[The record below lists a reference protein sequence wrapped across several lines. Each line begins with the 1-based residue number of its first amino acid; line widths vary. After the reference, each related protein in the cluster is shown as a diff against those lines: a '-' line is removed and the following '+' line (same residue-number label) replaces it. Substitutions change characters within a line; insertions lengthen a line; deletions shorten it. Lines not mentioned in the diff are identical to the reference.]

1 MSAAT
6 SRAPARPP
14 TSAILRATLGALL
27 GLGLMGALAGAVG
40 KPLLMA
46 PFGAT
51 AVLAFALPDSPLAQ
65 PRSIVGGH
73 VVAAAVGFAV
83 LALVGAG
90 TAALALGGAAALAAM
105 LITRTLHAPAGATP
119 LVVLAEQPD
128 AAFMLTPVLL
138 GSLGIVAVAL
148 VVNNTPSTRRYPAY
162 WW

>member
-1 MSAAT
+1 MSATT

-14 TSAILRATLGALL
+14 TATILRATLGALL
-27 GLGLMGALAGAVG
+27 GLGLVGLLAGAVG

-83 LALVGAG
+83 LVLVGAG
-90 TAALALGGAAALAAM
+90 TASLALGGAAALGAM
-105 LITRTLHAPAGATP
+105 LVTRTLHAPAGATP

-128 AAFMLTPVLL
+128 ATFMLTPVLL

-148 VVNNTPSTRRYPAY
+148 VVNNVPSTRRYPAY